1 MPANVRFISVGVGA
15 CTQCTDWASPAETQ
29 ATFPHSVHYA
39 LAEVAAVFCC
49 SRLWGLLSMGE
60 RLQSDSLTTVRRP
73 LH

>member
-1 MPANVRFISVGVGA
+1 MPANVRPISVGGG
-15 CTQCTDWASPAETQ
+15 TQCTDSASPAETQ
-29 ATFPHSVHYA
+29 ATFPHSVHFA

-49 SRLWGLLSMGE
+49 FRLWGLLSMGE